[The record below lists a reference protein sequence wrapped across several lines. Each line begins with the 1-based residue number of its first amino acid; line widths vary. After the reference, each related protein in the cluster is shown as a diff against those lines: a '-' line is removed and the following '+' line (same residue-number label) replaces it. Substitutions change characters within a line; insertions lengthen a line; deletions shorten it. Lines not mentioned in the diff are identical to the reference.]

1 MGCSASVI
9 VVDLAKDMLQVHRNT
24 YAVVVSTQKHHP
36 ELVGDMDK
44 SSKTGSQRPIPA
56 IIPRFCGDSD
66 HNHRTKKDISMRQ
79 WLDNTERAIDA
90 LENMHIFMQI
100 VKIASLAHAQ
110 GLVVHNIRP
119 SCFVMSS
126 FSQVSFIESASC
138 SDSSADSYHDVTSS
152 HTDSYKNLPN
162 DFHKGSENTC

>member
-1 MGCSASVI
+1 
-9 VVDLAKDMLQVHRNT
+9 
-24 YAVVVSTQKHHP
+24 
-36 ELVGDMDK
+36 MDK
-44 SSKTGSQRPIPA
+44 SSETGSRRPIPA
-56 IIPRFCGDSD
+56 IIPRFSGDSD

-79 WLDNTERAIDA
+79 WLDNTEHAIDA

-138 SDSSADSYHDVTSS
+138 SDSTTDSYHDVTSS

-162 DFHKGSENTC
+162 DFHKGSENTWSESKEVEKSRRVRREVGEFTAGVGGWRV